1 MSHRLLADSVDTS
14 SASLD
19 YIVVQEMRC
28 SVECTI
34 SERADKDSWQAAITM
49 SAPFRYT
56 VVHIS
61 RTSAS
66 ATNWTMRVC
75 DLVSPTRSICDLGVY
90 IDADLSM
97 HPHIATTVIACF
109 AALRQIRSMWHSLWR
124 HALLSLVH
132 ALVVSKVNYCSWVL
146 AGRSGNLICRLQSVF
161 SVVNAVHISYSLR
174 RDPTTSCRY
183 SVNYIGWKFQTGSS
197 FH

>member
-1 MSHRLLADSVDTS
+1 MTLNDLERLECLIQLNVHMSHRLLADSVDTS

-97 HPHIATTVIACF
+97 RTHITTTVIACF
-109 AALRQIRSMWHSLWR
+109 AALRQIRSM
-124 HALLSLVH
+124 
-132 ALVVSKVNYCSWVL
+132 
-146 AGRSGNLICRLQSVF
+146 
-161 SVVNAVHISYSLR
+161 
-174 RDPTTSCRY
+174 
-183 SVNYIGWKFQTGSS
+183 
-197 FH
+197 